1 MEEKEQLYEVDGKRV
16 SKEELDKIAND
27 PNKRLKKLNE
37 RVFKTLQKLF
47 S

>member
-1 MEEKEQLYEVDGKRV
+1 MENKEQLYEVDGKKV
-16 SKEELDKIAND
+16 SKEELDEIAND

-37 RVFKTLQKLF
+37 GVFKTLQKLF